1 MENLEK
7 LILELVKQDN
17 ESEWIEFKHNN
28 SSPEAIG
35 ERISALANGATL
47 TEHSFAYLIF
57 GVNDTDHTIVGTDIN
72 LRTQKKGNEELENW
86 LRHRLS
92 LNADFS
98 FETTVIEEKR
108 VEVIV
113 IAKAMHYPV
122 TFEKEAR
129 IRVGSYVKK
138 LKEYPAIESRL
149 WGRLNS
155 VKFEDIEAMSGLT
168 IQEVRKHLD
177 CDAYFKSLNLSSPSN
192 EEGYAHYLSQDKL
205 IRKEDNGLY
214 TITNLGAILFAQ
226 RLSDF
231 PRLGRKALR
240 VVLYQGRNKL
250 NISKDETFDR
260 GYAIIFEEAVKYIY
274 ALLPTAEDISIH
286 RVTKSKFPLLAI
298 REAIANSLIHQDFSQ
313 TGNGP
318 LVELFDNRIEVTNPG
333 IPLVDI
339 HRIVDN
345 PPRSRNEDLAAFMRR
360 IKICEELGSGWDR
373 MVMECEKNY
382 VIAPKIAI
390 SNEST
395 QVSILDD
402 VDFWNISIED
412 RLWSTYMHAIIKY
425 LEGDFLTNSSLRE
438 RFGLE
443 DKSAGSI
450 SRLIN
455 DAIEEKLI
463 RPHDPTTAKRYMKY
477 SPIWA

>member
-1 MENLEK
+1 MKNLK
-7 LILELVKQDN
+7 SIVLELTKHDK
-17 ESEWIEFKHNN
+17 ESEWFEFKHNN
-28 SSPEAIG
+28 DSPEAIG

-57 GVNDTDHTIVGTDIN
+57 GINDADHTIVGTDVS

-92 LNADFS
+92 DNADFS
-98 FETTVIEEKR
+98 FETLSINEKR
-108 VEVIV
+108 IEVIV
-113 IAKAMHYPV
+113 IPKAMHYPV

-138 LKEYPAIESRL
+138 LKEYPAIESKL
-149 WGRLNS
+149 WSKLNTI
-155 VKFEDIEAMSGLT
+155 KFEDIEAMSGLT
-168 IQEVRKHLD
+168 IQEVRQHLD
-177 CDAYFKSLNLSSPSN
+177 CDAYFNALDRSYPSD
-192 EEGYAHYLSQDKL
+192 EKGYAHYLSQDKL

-250 NISKDETFDR
+250 NISKNEIFDK
-260 GYAIIFEEAVKYIY
+260 GYAIIFEEAIRYIY

-318 LVELFDNRIEVTNPG
+318 LVELFDNRIEITNPG

-373 MVMECEKNY
+373 MVMECEKNC

-390 SNEST
+390 NNEST
-395 QVSILDD
+395 QVSILDNI
-402 VDFWNISIED
+402 DFWDTPIED

-425 LEGDFLTNSSLRE
+425 LEGDFMTNSSLRE

-443 DKSAGSI
+443 DKSASSI

-455 DAIEEKLI
+455 DAIEKELI
-463 RPHDPTTAKRYMKY
+463 KTHDPTTAKRYMKY